1 MLLPP
6 SKISAK
12 LSALPVAVRPI
23 SKRRPRAK
31 MPSLE
36 ITSSPVKSILE
47 TKVKKNLFCEQ
58 QKEERLNKRKLNK
71 LIKENKTKNKKSVN
85 KKKGLEQ

>member
-1 MLLPP
+1 MLLPL

-12 LSALPVAVRPI
+12 LPALPVALRPI
-23 SKRRPRAK
+23 SKRRLRAK

-47 TKVKKNLFCEQ
+47 TKV
-58 QKEERLNKRKLNK
+58 
-71 LIKENKTKNKKSVN
+71 NKKTILWATKSRTV
-85 KKKGLEQ
+85 K